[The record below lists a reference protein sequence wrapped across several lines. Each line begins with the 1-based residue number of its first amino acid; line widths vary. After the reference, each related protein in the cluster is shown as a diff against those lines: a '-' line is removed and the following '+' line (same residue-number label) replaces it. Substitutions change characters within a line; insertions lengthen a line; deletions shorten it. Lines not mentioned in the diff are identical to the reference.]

1 MVSWKTMPGVLHAEF
16 KRMPMEALAQVLA
29 DRLRAPVI
37 NMTGL
42 EGEYQMTL
50 DLPIPGA
57 STAASLPGVELPPEL
72 EPVSVSLFSTVERLG
87 LKLVQRKTPIEVL
100 VVDNVNRVPTEN

>member
-1 MVSWKTMPGVLHAEF
+1 
-16 KRMPMEALAQVLA
+16 MEGLAQLLA

-42 EGEYQMTL
+42 DGEYQMTL

-57 STAASLPGVELPPEL
+57 SIVATVPGVELPAAL
-72 EPVSVSLFSTVERLG
+72 EPEGVSLFSTVERLG
-87 LKLVQRKTPIEVL
+87 LKLVQRKTPMEVL
-100 VVDNVNRVPTEN
+100 VVDNVNRIPTEN

>member
-1 MVSWKTMPGVLHAEF
+1 
-16 KRMPMEALAQVLA
+16 MPMEALAQLLA
-29 DRLRAPVI
+29 DRLGAPVI

-50 DLPIPGA
+50 DLPMPGS